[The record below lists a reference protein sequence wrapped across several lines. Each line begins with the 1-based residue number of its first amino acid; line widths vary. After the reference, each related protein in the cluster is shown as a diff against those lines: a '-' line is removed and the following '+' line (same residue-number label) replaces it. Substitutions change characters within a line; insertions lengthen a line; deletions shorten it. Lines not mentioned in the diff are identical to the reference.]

1 MKRCL
6 FLLVLGLF
14 SSMFASDLPEQSSDW
29 VKAPEREWYI
39 HYDKAVE
46 AARKS
51 NKLIYVF
58 RTGSDWCGF
67 CVKLKREVL
76 GGSKF
81 KRLQKK
87 HFIFLY
93 LDFPRRTTLPDTQ
106 KRHNSEACRM
116 NGLNGGFPTA
126 KLITPDG
133 EEVGK
138 IVGYRPEA
146 RYIKELEAIIR
157 KKTAVAPEIKKDF
170 SAESQ
175 KTERQLSK
183 QELEQKL
190 SRIVIKHIY
199 FEQTPLSSAVK
210 YLRDLSKIHSI
221 DRIGV
226 NIIVHNPAR
235 TRLTTESEENV
246 EPKISMIR
254 RNVTLLTALRDL
266 CECLG
271 WSPPEIGNNAVVLA
285 PKNVALENAEVKT
298 PVRKRTSATT
308 VQTFRRALPQDKGTY
323 MSVLSM
329 GTSRNGEGL
338 IFPQELQVETG
349 EYIYFRI
356 QCKLPPGR
364 SAKVLIVPPFG
375 SSKVQS
381 SRLGKDDCELTVGL
395 TFTEPFEFKELELR
409 LIPIDSNTPLETRF
423 IPVKINWLNRR
434 QAE

>member
-1 MKRCL
+1 MKKCF
-6 FLLVLGLF
+6 FLLVLSLF
-14 SSMFASDLPEQSSDW
+14 SSMFASDLPEQGPDW
-29 VKAPEREWYI
+29 IKAPEREWYI

-106 KRHNSEACRM
+106 KRHNSEVCRM

-157 KKTAVAPEIKKDF
+157 KKP
-170 SAESQ
+170 
-175 KTERQLSK
+175 
-183 QELEQKL
+183 
-190 SRIVIKHIY
+190 
-199 FEQTPLSSAVK
+199 AVK
-210 YLRDLSKIHSI
+210 APQPSAAEADY
-221 DRIGV
+221 DRTNV
-226 NIIVHNPAR
+226 QRSRQERNNPPA
-235 TRLTTESEENV
+235 SA
-246 EPKISMIR
+246 KGG
-254 RNVTLLTALRDL
+254 TL
-266 CECLG
+266 
-271 WSPPEIGNNAVVLA
+271 P
-285 PKNVALENAEVKT
+285 
-298 PVRKRTSATT
+298 
-308 VQTFRRALPQDKGTY
+308 PQDKGTY

-364 SAKVLIVPPFG
+364 SAKILIVPPFG

-423 IPVKINWLNRR
+423 IPVKINWCNRR